1 MNRYYFA
8 AYTFVLLH
16 LFEFIQWFEGRGRKF
31 SYWAKTEITL
41 AETMD
46 WTASLSEADIE
57 WKQNRVFLESLD
69 LEIQGLQIRCSGF

>member
-16 LFEFIQWFEGRGRKF
+16 LFKFIQWFEGRGSKF

-46 WTASLSEADIE
+46 
-57 WKQNRVFLESLD
+57 
-69 LEIQGLQIRCSGF
+69 